1 MATATVLIAALLGA
15 LFLLPPAWLK
25 ALLALLLVAAGY
37 EWGRLCGMHPALY
50 GLSVGALFFLAPPDA
65 AWFLLAAA
73 FWVLIAPLWL
83 SRGVAPAHKRILALA
98 GVVVLVP
105 AGLAMLTLPAPLVLG
120 VLVLTWIA
128 DTAAYF
134 VGIRYGRHKLAP
146 SISPGKSW
154 EGAAGGLAAVLLYAA
169 AVGAVWK
176 QANWLPV
183 LCAAAALGVLS
194 IVGDLFESAAKRQA
208 AVKDSGALLP
218 GHGGIL
224 DRIDSATSTLPI
236 AAALAPWIVGK

>member
-25 ALLALLLVAAGY
+25 ALVGLLLAGAAY
-37 EWGRLCGMHPALY
+37 EWARLCGMQPLLY
-50 GLSVGALFFLAPPDA
+50 GLSIGILFFLVPPDA
-65 AWFLLAAA
+65 AWFLLASA
-73 FWVLIAPLWL
+73 FWVLLAPLWL
-83 SRGVAPAHKRILALA
+83 ARGVAAGHKRILALA
-98 GVVVLVP
+98 GVAVLVP
-105 AGLAMLTLPAPLVLG
+105 AGLAMVALPAPLVLG
-120 VLVLTWIA
+120 VLALTWIA

-134 VGIRYGRHKLAP
+134 IGVRYGRHKLAP

-154 EGAAGGLAAVLLYAA
+154 EGAAGGVGAVLLYAA
-169 AVGAVWK
+169 AIGMAWQ
-176 QANWLPV
+176 QARWLPV
-183 LCAAAALGVLS
+183 LCAAAALAVLS